1 MIIALIAAT
10 WDEIRQ
16 NIRNRRNKRSND
28 ALIRLNS
35 LQEQSIS
42 ILQKRYGYTREQAT
56 SELHKHYS
64 KARLR

>member
-10 WDEIRQ
+10 WDEFRQ
-16 NIRNRRNKRSND
+16 NIRNRRDKRSND
-28 ALIRLNS
+28 KFNKLNGP
-35 LQEQSIS
+35 QKQSIT
-42 ILQKRYGYTREQAT
+42 ILQKRYGYTREQAK